1 MSFTSLDD
9 FYESIDQLIVEL
21 NACGY
26 AQEADRLHGLLH
38 ETSWTT
44 GSELLGEL
52 ARVLQ
57 SMDHGCSTSLQRR
70 IADCANFAYNH
81 PEILGLD

>member
-9 FYESIDQLIVEL
+9 FYESIDHLIVEL
-21 NACGY
+21 NACGH
-26 AQEADRLHGLLH
+26 AQDADRLHGLLH
-38 ETSWTT
+38 ETYWTT

-57 SMDHGCSTSLQRR
+57 SMDHGFSPSLNQR

-81 PEILGLD
+81 RKILGLD